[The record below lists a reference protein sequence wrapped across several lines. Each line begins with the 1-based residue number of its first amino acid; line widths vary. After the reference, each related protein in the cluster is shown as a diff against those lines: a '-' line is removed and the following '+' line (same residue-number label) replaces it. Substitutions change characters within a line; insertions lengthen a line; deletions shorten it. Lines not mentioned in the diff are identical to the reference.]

1 MLLLFALLIIA
12 SLFAT
17 RISDK
22 IGFPVL
28 VVFLA
33 VGLIVGSDIL
43 GLIEFSDAKF
53 TKQVADILLIFI
65 LFDGGFR
72 TMRSDLKVAAKPAI
86 TQWFSEFA
94 FIGLWITIGCFR
106 CSSARLFHRPMP
118 PPSS

>member
-43 GLIEFSDAKF
+43 GLIEFSDADRKS
-53 TKQVADILLIFI
+53 V
-65 LFDGGFR
+65 
-72 TMRSDLKVAAKPAI
+72 V
-86 TQWFSEFA
+86 
-94 FIGLWITIGCFR
+94 
-106 CSSARLFHRPMP
+106 
-118 PPSS
+118 